1 MTARTDTARLLALIP
16 YLRSHPGVAVTEVA
30 RVFGVSTDRVIADLK
45 ILWMVGLPGGMPD
58 DLIDIDMDAVD
69 SDGTIT
75 ITNADALPRP
85 MRLTPDEAWS
95 LLAALQV
102 IADLADDTVRP
113 AVESAV
119 EKLRQVCPQAGPDP
133 VEASLEADYD
143 PRSEWFPGPVLT
155 SGGLRS
161 SIDAVTTLLRIPRSS
176 TRCVSKFATVIAT
189 SSDGRWLASSG
200 ARGGLT
206 ASSLAGELGTPR
218 ITDVRPKPSN
228 GSLTSWTR

>member
-1 MTARTDTARLLALIP
+1 RSCARSAR
-16 YLRSHPGVAVTEVA
+16 
-30 RVFGVSTDRVIADLK
+30 
-45 ILWMVGLPGGMPD
+45 
-58 DLIDIDMDAVD
+58 
-69 SDGTIT
+69 
-75 ITNADALPRP
+75 
-85 MRLTPDEAWS
+85 RLVQIRW
-95 LLAALQV
+95 
-102 IADLADDTVRP
+102 RP
-113 AVESAV
+113 ASKPITTLA
-119 EKLRQVCPQAGPDP
+119 QSG
-133 VEASLEADYD
+133 S
-143 PRSEWFPGPVLT
+143 PGPVLT